1 MHNRKFVSST
11 VCLIIGRIR
20 RLHQIISF
28 SSELENLIIK
38 SGMLEDA
45 PFRWVGLT
53 YRLGRKN
60 MLKPEYD
67 KIDKKDGEL
76 PIAVEIKMDI
86 LQWADSNDI
95 ELLKDLYMI
104 AGIEALIDVCKKYKL
119 QGVEFFEAERS
130 KYRPFPESVEELE
143 STN

>member
-1 MHNRKFVSST
+1 MHNRKFVPSDVSL
-11 VCLIIGRIR
+11 VQGRIR
-20 RLHQIISF
+20 NLDKTIFIHDAI
-28 SSELENLIIK
+28 ENLIIK

-76 PIAVEIKMDI
+76 PIAVEMKMDI
-86 LQWADSNDI
+86 LQSADSNDI

-143 STN
+143 STK